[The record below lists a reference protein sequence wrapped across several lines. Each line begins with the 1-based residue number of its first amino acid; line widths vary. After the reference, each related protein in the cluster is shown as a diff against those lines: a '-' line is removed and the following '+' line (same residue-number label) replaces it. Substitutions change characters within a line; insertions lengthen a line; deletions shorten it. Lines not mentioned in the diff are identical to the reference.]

1 MRLPFKGNDYFCS
14 KVNPASE
21 SLQNAYLE
29 AIGPSISMREVS
41 AMLGDG
47 TVTQVNTFD
56 PKKVQVFYQQLANSL
71 KKRGWAS
78 SEISGSQTEDL
89 HRLFFQTT
97 KEVGKYHMSGYF
109 GIQFHALPYYRV
121 DKRVIEIQKELAA
134 IANQAGSVF
143 AEMSGAADR
152 ALFSELKKRGYADLE
167 FQELFTKM
175 FDDET
180 LVEQLDSKAT
190 EVEQR
195 FPQFEEMRK
204 KKSALFGELNDL
216 LMELYQTSAVSI
228 DHNRMMQ
235 GEEGVTVYVDIEV
248 VKNQKTKKR
257 EAFVDTISVPEEWAN
272 RLSAELL
279 FVAKTLGDRP
289 GH

>member
-1 MRLPFKGNDYFCS
+1 MRLPFKGDDYFCR

-21 SLQNAYLE
+21 SLQGAYLE
-29 AIGPSISMREVS
+29 AIGPSISMQQVS

-47 TVTQVNTFD
+47 TVTQVNSFD

-71 KKRGWAS
+71 KKKDWTS
-78 SEISGSQTEDL
+78 SEISKSQTEDL

-97 KEVGKYHMSGYF
+97 KEVGKYHLSGYF

-121 DKRVIEIQKELAA
+121 DKRVMEIQKELAA
-134 IANQAGSVF
+134 IANQAGLVF
-143 AEMSGAADR
+143 TEMSGAADR
-152 ALFSELKKRGYADLE
+152 ALFSELEKRGYADLE

-175 FDDET
+175 FEDER
-180 LVEQLDSKAT
+180 LVEQLDSKAM
-190 EVEQR
+190 EVEQK

-216 LMELYQTSAVSI
+216 LMELYQTSPVSI
-228 DHNRMMQ
+228 DHNRLMQ
-235 GEEGVTVYVDIEV
+235 GEEGVTVYVDIEI

-257 EAFVDTISVPEEWAN
+257 EAFVDTASVPEEWAD
-272 RLSAELL
+272 RITAELSS
-279 FVAKTLGDRP
+279 VAKALVDKN
-289 GH
+289 